1 MLAVRVRAARAI
13 GPHPFSRLPR
23 PPGVNVL
30 YEEDGGFKVGT
41 ILVDG
46 DGAIQVEAPHGKRS
60 KVKAASVLLRFERP
74 AASEL
79 FKQAEAMAADIDV
92 DFLWQCCGEQEF
104 GFLGLAREYC
114 GREPDAAESAGI
126 LFKLHSAPMH
136 FYRKGRGR
144 YKAAPPET
152 LKAALAGQERK
163 RVQQLQIEAWAQELV
178 RGEFPESFRHL
189 QGMLLYR
196 PDRNRPE
203 TKAVERAC
211 EQTGLSAAKLFA
223 RAGALPSSHDYHLN
237 RFLFECFPRG
247 PGFPEGLAV
256 DDPSDLELADVAA
269 FSLDDATTT
278 EIDDA
283 FSVTPL
289 PGGRWRVGIHIA
301 APGLGFA
308 PGSAVDRV
316 ARERLSTIYMPGNK
330 ITMLPPAAVERY
342 SLTENRE
349 CPAVSL
355 YLDVGGED
363 LAVENEHSRIER
375 VRIAANLRHQQV
387 ESLDAA
393 FLGDELPGDIPFAG
407 ELHFLWRLA
416 LAFEARRGKPSTSQE
431 RPDYNFYLE
440 GRDESARVSIV
451 ERRRGTPLDKLVAEM
466 MIRANNSWGRL
477 LDDHGIPAVY
487 RVQGN
492 GKVRMTTAAAPHQGL
507 GISHYAWTSSPLRR
521 YVDLLNQWQL
531 LALLKHESPPFSRSN
546 DTLLSA
552 VHEFETAYASY
563 TEFQSRM
570 ERYWCLRWLLQED
583 VQVAGAQVVR
593 ENVAKLDG
601 LPLEARVPSL
611 PTDLPF
617 GARVELQVTEVDLI
631 EAELKCTYLRVA
643 AG

>member
-1 MLAVRVRAARAI
+1 MPAVRALAARAS
-13 GPHPFSRLPR
+13 GSHPFSRLPR

-60 KVKAASVLLRFERP
+60 KVKASSVLLRFDRP

-79 FKQAEAMAADIDV
+79 LKQAEAMAGDIDI
-92 DFLWQCCGEQEF
+92 DFLWQCCGEEEF

-114 GREPDAAESAGI
+114 GREPEAAQSAGI
-126 LFKLHSAPMH
+126 LLKLHSAPMY
-136 FYRKGRGR
+136 FYRKGKGR

-163 RVQQLQIEAWAQELV
+163 RVQQLQIESWAQELV
-178 RGEFPESFRHL
+178 RGEFPESFRPL
-189 QGMLLYR
+189 LGMLLYR

-203 TKAVERAC
+203 TKAVERAR

-223 RAGALPSSHDYHLN
+223 RAGALPSSHEYHLN
-237 RFLFECFPRG
+237 RFLFDCFPKG

-256 DDPSDLELADVAA
+256 DDPADLELAEVSA

-283 FSVTPL
+283 FSVTAL

-316 ARERLSTIYMPGNK
+316 ARERLSTVYMPGKK

-355 YLDVGGED
+355 YLDVGGAD

-393 FLGDELPGDIPFAG
+393 FLADELPGDIPFAG

-416 LAFEARRGKPSTSQE
+416 LAFEARRGKPSNSQE

-440 GRDESARVSIV
+440 GSDESARISIV
-451 ERRRGTPLDKLVAEM
+451 ERKRGTPLDKLVAEM

-477 LDDHGIPAVY
+477 LDDHDIAAVY

-507 GISHYAWTSSPLRR
+507 GISHYAWASSPLRR

-531 LALLKHESPPFSRSN
+531 LALLKHEPPPFSRSD
-546 DTLLSA
+546 DTLLAA
-552 VHEFETAYASY
+552 VHDFETTYASY
-563 TEFQSRM
+563 AEFQSRM

-583 VQVAGAQVVR
+583 VQVVAAQVVR
-593 ENVAKLDG
+593 ENLAKLDG
-601 LPLEARVPSL
+601 LPLETRVPSL
-611 PTDLPF
+611 PADLPF
-617 GARVELQVTEVDLI
+617 GARVELQVAEVDLI
-631 EAELKCTYLRVA
+631 EADLKCTYLRVA
-643 AG
+643 AD